1 MKPGREEVSCRN
13 EQTKQ
18 ADTEVHKKKLRYAE
32 NAYNFIVVVL
42 RRGTRMRTI
51 VMNAEKEAIQEF
63 LFEAQGI
70 QELEIQETFQ
80 NASEALDYVD
90 SNLVE
95 LAILDVHMA
104 EMDGI
109 LLGYELRKRNP
120 EILLI
125 YITGDERY
133 AMEAIRLHVAAYITK
148 PYSKEDLQYAVETA
162 RLLSRRRRKRI
173 FARTFGYF
181 DVFVDGKPI
190 MFKSAKAKELLAFLI
205 DRRGGI
211 VTTDQM
217 ISALWEDRPNDEA
230 TQNLCSKLVK
240 TLQKELKAYGADDM
254 LVVARGN
261 RRVDT
266 ELFECDLYDMLDGS
280 KKVREQYMGEY
291 LLDYSW
297 SENRNALLDRYLR

>member
-1 MKPGREEVSCRN
+1 MK
-13 EQTKQ
+13 T
-18 ADTEVHKKKLRYAE
+18 
-32 NAYNFIVVVL
+32 IVV
-42 RRGTRMRTI
+42 
-51 VMNAEKEAIQEF
+51 NENKEAISKF
-63 LFEAQGI
+63 LREAHGVR
-70 QELEIQETFQ
+70 ELDVQATFQ
-80 NASEALDYVD
+80 NASEALSYITTHQIE
-90 SNLVE
+90 LVV
-95 LAILDVHMA
+95 LDVNMTG
-104 EMDGI
+104 MDGI
-109 LLGYELRKRNP
+109 HLGYEIRNRNP

-125 YITGDERY
+125 YIMEDEKY
-133 AMEAIRLHVAAYITK
+133 ALDAIRLHAAAYITGA
-148 PYSKEDLQYAVETA
+148 YTEDDLRYAAETA

-190 MFKSAKAKELLAFLI
+190 MFKSAKAKELLAYLI

-217 ISALWEDRPNDEA
+217 INALWEDRPNDEA

-240 TLQKELKAYGADDM
+240 TLRNELKEYGADDM
-254 LVVARGN
+254 LIVARGS

-266 ELFECDLYDMLDGS
+266 EMFECDLYDMLDGS
-280 KKVREQYMGEY
+280 KRGKDQYMGEY

>member
-1 MKPGREEVSCRN
+1 MKTILVNHDAAASQAFLREAKN
-13 EQTKQ
+13 
-18 ADTEVHKKKLRYAE
+18 
-32 NAYNFIVVVL
+32 
-42 RRGTRMRTI
+42 
-51 VMNAEKEAIQEF
+51 IQD
-63 LFEAQGI
+63 
-70 QELEIQETFQ
+70 LEIEGSFQ
-80 NASEALDYVD
+80 SASEALEYAEAHQI
-90 SNLVE
+90 E
-95 LAILDVHMA
+95 LAVLDLHIE
-104 EMDGI
+104 EMSGI
-109 LLGYELRKRNP
+109 LLASELRKRNP

-125 YITGDERY
+125 YIAEDERY
-133 AMEAIRLHVAAYITK
+133 AKEALQLRVAAYIVK

-217 ISALWEDRPNDEA
+217 INALWEDRPNDEL

-240 TLQKELKAYGADDM
+240 TLKKELKAYEADDI
-254 LVVARGN
+254 LVVTRGS

-280 KKVREQYMGEY
+280 SKVREQYIGEY
-291 LLDYSW
+291 MLDYSW
-297 SENRNALLDRYLR
+297 SEGRNALLDRYLR